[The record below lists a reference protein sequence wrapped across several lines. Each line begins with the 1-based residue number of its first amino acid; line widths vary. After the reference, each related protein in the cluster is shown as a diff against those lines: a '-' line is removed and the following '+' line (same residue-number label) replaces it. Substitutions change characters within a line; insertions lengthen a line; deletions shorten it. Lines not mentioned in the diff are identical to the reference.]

1 MRRAFLILI
10 LAALLLCFA
19 QACADTSVEL
29 EPVSGTV
36 TFGDKYI
43 VLTPTTLADHQEL
56 LSSLGTTAESA
67 AEDWE
72 NRGVLCQ
79 AWTSDRKICV
89 EVTAIQD
96 DEAKQYFDLDQQSS
110 KVRNEY
116 RAMHLKD
123 TRFNNTTYDVKTATW
138 KKQSLGGRF
147 LILKYKAVE
156 NGVSHWGYA
165 RKTIRNGY
173 TITLDYKVLEDRS
186 LREADNSALNVIA
199 NTVSFQKKAEEITG
213 SSALVHFTSEPPS
226 ETNSDTFTVTGN
238 CAPGTHIISVLM
250 RMSSDTVVRLE
261 SDANKKGDFKIKV
274 KLPEEGV
281 WLMSLTFDV
290 GDKTVAE
297 HAFQT
302 TTYSKT
308 LLPVTLNEPIPEVI
322 EGDELVISGVT
333 SKLVTVQCIVSNG
346 TSKDFTKQIKTNGSG
361 KFTFKVPTSIEG
373 EYNIVLAF
381 SKKGVN
387 DRRFTYTA
395 TRTVTDLDVRSRVK
409 SEAIKPSYTVLKN
422 KLSGYTG
429 KTMTYNVFITEITQL
444 GEEWIIRAALK
455 NDAKGY
461 SNFIL
466 ITAKEDPGFESGSQ
480 HRMYGTCTGASQVQ
494 MKEGDDGLPAFDLL
508 FWE

>member
-1 MRRAFLILI
+1 MRKAFFVLL
-10 LAALLLCFA
+10 LAALLLCFV
-19 QACADTSVEL
+19 QACADTSVDL
-29 EPVSGTV
+29 EPVSGSV

-43 VLTPTTLADHQEL
+43 VLTSANLSEHQEL
-56 LSSLGTTAESA
+56 LSSLGTTAEAA

-72 NRGVLCQ
+72 DRGVLCQ

-89 EVTAIQD
+89 EITAVQD
-96 DEAKQYFDLDQQSS
+96 DEAKQYFDLDQQSA
-110 KVRNEY
+110 KVRNQY
-116 RAMHLKD
+116 RSMHLKD
-123 TRFNNTTYDVKTATW
+123 TRFNNETYDVKTATW
-138 KKQSLGGRF
+138 KMQTHGGRF
-147 LILKYKAVE
+147 LILKYKAAE
-156 NGVSHWGYA
+156 NGVSRWGYA

-173 TITLDYKVLEDRS
+173 TVTLDYKVLEDRS

-199 NTVSFQKKAEEITG
+199 NTVTFVKKDEEITG
-213 SSALVHFTSEPPS
+213 TSALVHFTSEPPS
-226 ETNSDTFTVTGN
+226 ETNTDTFTVAGN
-238 CAPGTHIISVLM
+238 CSPGTHIISVLM
-250 RMSSDTVVRLE
+250 RMSSDNVVRLE

-281 WLMSLTFDV
+281 WLMSMTFDI
-290 GDKTVAE
+290 GEKTVAE

-346 TSKDFTKQIKTNGSG
+346 TSKDYTKQVKTNGSG

-373 EYNIVLAF
+373 EYDIVLAF
-381 SKKGVN
+381 SKKGLN

-395 TRTVTDLDVRSRVK
+395 TRTVTEKDIHTRVK

-422 KLSGYTG
+422 KISGYTG
-429 KTMTYNVFITEITQL
+429 KTMTYSVYITEITQL
-444 GEEWIIRAALK
+444 GEEWIIRAAMK
-455 NDAKGY
+455 SDTKGY

-466 ITAKEDPGFESGSQ
+466 ITAKDDPGFEIGSQ
-480 HRMYGTCTGASQVQ
+480 HRMYGTCTGLSQVQ
-494 MKEGDDGLPAFDLL
+494 VKEGDDSLPAFDLL